1 MYEQIKEL
9 LVNELN
15 LNADEIN
22 PSSEIVADLG
32 LNSLELADLVVMCEE
47 KFGLV
52 FPDEELAKLVTVG
65 DVASYIEANA

>member
-52 FPDEELAKLVTVG
+52 FPDEELSKLVTVG